1 MITVERIENVQEF
14 LFERLE
20 DDLAERKEHDWYLTG
35 RDIQQYIQG
44 LKTLEEYK
52 GRIGWKPVPLPHW
65 TAVLKNDNVKL
76 NSRL

>member
-20 DDLAERKEHDWYLTG
+20 DDLAEREEHDWYLTG
-35 RDIQQYIQG
+35 KDVQQYIQG

-52 GRIGWKPVPLPHW
+52 RLVKKDLEGGLPW
-65 TAVLKNDNVKL
+65 ETVK
-76 NSRL
+76 